1 MSAHN
6 LMDRL
11 QALMVEYPAL
21 GLVGSFVALNQGF
34 FMSEATLA
42 ALCLGFLGLAAC
54 VHWYDLA
61 RKRVQQQARRL
72 GGGLE
77 IRPNFCFASA
87 ELQESFERCR
97 RRAVLWRALDWGAV
111 LFLPVLAIK
120 LAGKSEC
127 GALGYQLWPLSILSA
142 CLPRLLYRDRLST
155 GTYSL
160 VSLVVTTLIWVNHCC
175 MLLRG
180 DLCFG
185 ALWRRR
191 VFLGPKHPVLA
202 MFGFTALTIT
212 NALNPVSQ
220 AYVPL
225 KLILTAT
232 GSVCGCYM
240 QLLFRDGTIR
250 TEADPE
256 GWGLYWLCVGIGA
269 SCMATFHANTMLVEE
284 GMMRYM
290 TVVMMRSRRSGD

>member
-1 MSAHN
+1 MERFLT
-6 LMDRL
+6 LM
-11 QALMVEYPAL
+11 AEYPAL
-21 GLVGSFVALNQGF
+21 GLVGSFVALNQDLF
-34 FMSEATLA
+34 RSEATLA
-42 ALCLGFLGLAAC
+42 ALCIGFLGLAAS

-72 GGGLE
+72 SGGLE
-77 IRPNFCFASA
+77 ICPKFCFTSA
-87 ELQESFERCR
+87 ELQDFFELCQ
-97 RRAVLWRALDWGAV
+97 RRAVLWTAIDWAAV
-111 LFLPVLAIK
+111 LFVPIIAIK
-120 LAGKSEC
+120 LARKPEC
-127 GALGYQLWPLSILSA
+127 GALRYQLWPLSIL
-142 CLPRLLYRDRLST
+142 LPSLFRLRYRERLSSD
-155 GTYSL
+155 TYSL
-160 VSLVVTTLIWVNHCC
+160 VSLAVSMMIWVNQCC

-232 GSVCGCYM
+232 GSGCGCYM

-290 TVVMMRSRRSGD
+290 TAVLMHSRRSGG